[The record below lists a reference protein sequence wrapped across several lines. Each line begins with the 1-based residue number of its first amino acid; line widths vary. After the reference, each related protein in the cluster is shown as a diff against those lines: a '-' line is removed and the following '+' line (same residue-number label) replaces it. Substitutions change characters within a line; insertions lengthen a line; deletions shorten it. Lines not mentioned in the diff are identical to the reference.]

1 MIIDANTRIW
11 TNLDQLGNKTAERI
25 RSRKTE
31 RWGQFDASLAAHE
44 KAMSGIDG
52 ALVFG
57 YRSVLQGA
65 HIPNE
70 LVAEFVGKNTR
81 RRIGVAGIDPMSP
94 DAMDQIDK
102 AVGLGLLALTIS
114 PACQGFHPS
123 HSSAMRIYDRCVELS
138 MPLFVTMTSP
148 LTPDSVLEFG
158 RPLLWDEVVRSFPT
172 LPIVFSEIGQPWIDE
187 TLLLLSKHDHVYAD
201 ISGVVSRP
209 WQLYNALLNA
219 NSYHVMDKLLFGSGF
234 PYDAPE
240 KVIEQLYTVNAF
252 SQGTQLPSI
261 PRSQIRGIVER
272 DCLSC
277 LGIDAEITSLK
288 QADDMERM
296 LPTEIEYLAGRA
308 SIHAGKPHS

>member
-1 MIIDANTRIW
+1 MIIDVNTRIW
-11 TNLDQLGNKTAERI
+11 TNLDQLGSKTAERV
-25 RSRKTE
+25 RSKKAE
-31 RWGQFDASLAAHE
+31 RWGQFDASLPAHE
-44 KAMSGIDG
+44 KAMSSIDG

-57 YRSVLQGA
+57 YRSELQGA
-65 HIPNE
+65 QIPNE
-70 LVAEFVGKNTR
+70 LVAEFVGKNPR

-138 MPLFVTMTSP
+138 MPLFVTMSSP
-148 LTPDSVLEFG
+148 LTPESVLEFG
-158 RPLLWDEVVRSFPT
+158 RPLLWDEVIRSFPK

-201 ISGVVSRP
+201 ISGVASRP
-209 WQLYNALLNA
+209 WQLYNAMLNA

-234 PYDAPE
+234 PYDVPE
-240 KVIEQLYTVNAF
+240 KVIELLYTVNAF

-272 DCLSC
+272 DSLSC

-296 LPTEIEYLAGRA
+296 LPTEIEYLAERA
-308 SIHAGKPHS
+308 SIHAGNVQ